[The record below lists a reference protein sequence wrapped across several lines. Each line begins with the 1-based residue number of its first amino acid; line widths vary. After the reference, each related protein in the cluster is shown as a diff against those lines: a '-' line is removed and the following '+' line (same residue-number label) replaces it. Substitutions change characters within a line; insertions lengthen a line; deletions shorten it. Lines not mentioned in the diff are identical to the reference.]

1 MAGMSARIRRSPFR
15 LSQTAQ
21 EEVAGWLFAS
31 PWIIGFLGLT
41 AIPMAASLVL
51 SFTNYDMFLTPKW
64 VGVQNYVRLAAQD
77 NLVWHSLKVTTVFA
91 LISVPLN
98 LVFGFLLALL
108 LNQNITGLSIWRTI
122 FYLPSVI
129 TGISVMILWM
139 LILSPQYGMVN
150 AMLARIGIAG
160 PNWLGSPQWA
170 LLSLALMSLWGVGGG
185 MLIYLGGLQGIP
197 SEYYDAAVVDGANSM
212 QKFLHITLPM
222 MSPVIFFNL
231 VMGIIGALQTFD
243 AAFMMT
249 RGGPAWSTYFYM
261 LHLFTK
267 AFEELR
273 MGYASGLA
281 WVLFIYIMVLTALVF
296 RFSQAYV
303 FYESAAKESK

>member
-1 MAGMSARIRRSPFR
+1 MAGMPARARRSPFH

-31 PWIIGFLGLT
+31 PWIIGFLLLT
-41 AIPMAASLVL
+41 AIPMIASLVL
-51 SFTNYDMFLTPKW
+51 SFTNYDMFLAPKW
-64 VGVQNYVRLAAQD
+64 VGFQNYARLATQD
-77 NLVWHSLKVTTVFA
+77 NLVWHALKVTTVYA

-108 LNQNITGLSIWRTI
+108 LNQNIQGLSLWRTI

-129 TGISVMILWM
+129 TGVSVMILWM

-150 AMLARIGIAG
+150 ALLAGIGIKG

-170 LLSLALMSLWGVGGG
+170 LLSLALMGLWGVGGG

-197 SEYYDAAVVDGANSM
+197 SEYYDAAVVDGASSM

-281 WVLFIYIMVLTALVF
+281 WVLFIYIMLLTALVF

-303 FYESAAKESK
+303 FYESAAKERK